1 MKVLSLTASLFSVRV
16 STATRNKSNLF
27 SSTINRNIK
36 SMSSSSLKDS
46 LLNCPSVPMNGG
58 KFQHPSIGFGTYKVG
73 FIPAS
78 ASATTTTT
86 EPPRTAED
94 CILDAL
100 DVGYRFLEC
109 AEFYGN
115 EAEIGKALSKS
126 GIPREELFLCSKVW
140 TTTIE
145 KGPDAI
151 RAQLVRH
158 DTTQQNQHHKCIYF
172 FFFFLNSFFFLI
184 IQKKRNKH

>member
-1 MKVLSLTASLFSVRV
+1 MRVFSLTASLLSVRV
-16 STATRNKSNLF
+16 STVTRKSNLLSSSVHYILPATTGTATTNNHSIKSGQSMF
-27 SSTINRNIK
+27 SSSK
-36 SMSSSSLKDS
+36 ES

-58 KFQHPSIGFGTYKVG
+58 KLQHPSIGFGTYKVG

-78 ASATTTTT
+78 ASSAATDANK
-86 EPPRTAED
+86 EPRTAEE

-115 EAEIGKALSKS
+115 EAGIGKAISKS

-140 TTTIE
+140 TTNIE
-145 KGPDAI
+145 KGPDAV
-151 RAQLVRH
+151 RAQLVS
-158 DTTQQNQHHKCIYF
+158 DSYYDYYY
-172 FFFFLNSFFFLI
+172 
-184 IQKKRNKH
+184 

>member
-1 MKVLSLTASLFSVRV
+1 MKVLSLSAGLFSVRV
-16 STATRNKSNLF
+16 SPATRSKSNLF
-27 SSTINRNIK
+27 SSSVYNQYTNNIK
-36 SMSSSSLKDS
+36 SMSSLKDS

-58 KFQHPSIGFGTYKVG
+58 KLQHPSIGFGTYKVG

-78 ASATTTTT
+78 ASSSTATTTSTT
-86 EPPRTAED
+86 DVIPRTAEE

-100 DVGYRFLEC
+100 EVGYRFLEC
-109 AEFYGN
+109 AQFYGN

-140 TTTIE
+140 TSTIE

-151 RAQLVRH
+151 RTQLVRH
-158 DTTQQNQHHKCIYF
+158 DNSKQN
-172 FFFFLNSFFFLI
+172 NI
-184 IQKKRNKH
+184 INI